1 MNRNGKMV
9 FRVLALFL
17 ALLLVIGTIVMPI
30 VFADT
35 DDEAAGDEEYEAN
48 YDEEYYGRFRGEDI
62 SISVYHWGEYLSDG
76 RDDLMDICEE
86 FKELTGITVYYTNFA
101 TNEELYAKIKG
112 GNTVYDVIFP
122 SDYMVARMIEEDMLV
137 PLDHGNIP
145 NMIYIDPQFSDPEY
159 DPGSRYSVPYTWNT
173 VAIIYNKELVDEE
186 PTSWD
191 ILWDEKYKGQILMFS
206 NSRDAFAIACK
217 KLGYSMNTESEE
229 ELREAAELLIEQKS
243 LVQAYVMDQIFDKM
257 ENNEAAIA
265 PYYAGDATLMM
276 PYNENIAVAFP
287 EEGTNLFIDAACIPK
302 NSQHKEAAEMFI
314 NFLNEPNVAA
324 ENAEFIGYAT
334 PNLAAYALLDSEVQE
349 DEAIYPPEYVI
360 ENSEQFIHLSEETN
374 LLMDQLWTEVM
385 AKGGSFVKWGLP
397 PIAAILAIIIVK
409 AVYKAKKR
417 AAYRRMAEDL

>member
-35 DDEAAGDEEYEAN
+35 DDEAAGDEEYEAY

-62 SISVYHWGEYLSDG
+62 SISVYNWGEYISNGSD
-76 RDDLMDICEE
+76 DSEDVMDICEE

-191 ILWDEKYKGQILMFS
+191 ILWDE
-206 NSRDAFAIACK
+206 
-217 KLGYSMNTESEE
+217 
-229 ELREAAELLIEQKS
+229 
-243 LVQAYVMDQIFDKM
+243 
-257 ENNEAAIA
+257 
-265 PYYAGDATLMM
+265 
-276 PYNENIAVAFP
+276 
-287 EEGTNLFIDAACIPK
+287 
-302 NSQHKEAAEMFI
+302 
-314 NFLNEPNVAA
+314 
-324 ENAEFIGYAT
+324 
-334 PNLAAYALLDSEVQE
+334 
-349 DEAIYPPEYVI
+349 
-360 ENSEQFIHLSEETN
+360 
-374 LLMDQLWTEVM
+374 
-385 AKGGSFVKWGLP
+385 
-397 PIAAILAIIIVK
+397 
-409 AVYKAKKR
+409 
-417 AAYRRMAEDL
+417 

>member
-62 SISVYHWGEYLSDG
+62 SISVYNWGEYLSDG
-76 RDDLMDICEE
+76 SDDLMDICEE

-191 ILWDEKYKGQILMFS
+191 ILWDE
-206 NSRDAFAIACK
+206 
-217 KLGYSMNTESEE
+217 
-229 ELREAAELLIEQKS
+229 
-243 LVQAYVMDQIFDKM
+243 
-257 ENNEAAIA
+257 
-265 PYYAGDATLMM
+265 
-276 PYNENIAVAFP
+276 
-287 EEGTNLFIDAACIPK
+287 
-302 NSQHKEAAEMFI
+302 
-314 NFLNEPNVAA
+314 
-324 ENAEFIGYAT
+324 
-334 PNLAAYALLDSEVQE
+334 
-349 DEAIYPPEYVI
+349 
-360 ENSEQFIHLSEETN
+360 
-374 LLMDQLWTEVM
+374 
-385 AKGGSFVKWGLP
+385 
-397 PIAAILAIIIVK
+397 
-409 AVYKAKKR
+409 
-417 AAYRRMAEDL
+417 